1 MRTQHGRGV
10 GARGPLCTIA
20 MALALGCGDGGAPP
34 TDHAPTVDDATAST
48 PEDTPVAV
56 TITATDLDGD
66 AITLDVAPPA
76 HGTLTQS
83 GLTVTYT
90 PARDFAGTETLALTA
105 TAGGLSDTA
114 TLQIVVTPVNDPP
127 DAVDDVLAAVEDQVQ
142 TVPMSALLA
151 NDTDVDGD
159 VLVVSAVSGAMGGT
173 VVIGDASIEFTPA
186 ADFTGDATFAYTISD
201 GTDTDT
207 ATVTLQF
214 GSANDPPVAVD
225 DTATT
230 AEDTALAITGA
241 SLTVNDSDPEGQA
254 LTVTAV
260 SGATNGTVT
269 LAGGTATFTP
279 AANFAG
285 AASFSYTVSDGAA
298 TDTGLVTIT
307 VTAVN
312 DPPVAVDDARA
323 TAEDT
328 ALAITAASLTANDTD
343 VDGGALTVTAVS
355 GATNGTVTLAGGTAT
370 FTPTTGFSGTASF
383 TYTVSDGAAT
393 DTGLVTITV
402 TAAGAIAQ
410 LVGGNSHMCA
420 VANDGAVKCWG
431 LNAYGNLG
439 LGDTNRRGDDPNE
452 MGANLPEVDLGTGR
466 TAVTLAAGG
475 EHTCALLDNN
485 TLKCWGYNSAGQ
497 LGLGSIGNRGDAPGE
512 MGDNLPAVDLG
523 TGRTAL
529 QVAAGGGH
537 TCALLDNLTVKCW
550 GRNDRGQLGIG
561 DTSNRGDA
569 PGEMGDNLPAVS
581 LGTGLTVDS
590 LVMGELHGCALFT
603 NGTVKCWGFGSF
615 GALGIGDGGD
625 RGGGPGEM
633 GNSLPLASLGTGRT
647 ALGLAAGH
655 HTCALLDNFTVKC
668 WGFGDFG
675 QLGQGNTSWLGDGP
689 GELGDNLPPVAL
701 GTGVTP
707 SLIATMLYDSCVLT
721 TNDPVKCWGGN
732 LNGQLGQGDNIYRGD
747 GPGEMGDNLPYIDVW

>member
-1 MRTQHGRGV
+1 M
-10 GARGPLCTIA
+10 
-20 MALALGCGDGGAPP
+20 
-34 TDHAPTVDDATAST
+34 
-48 PEDTPVAV
+48 
-56 TITATDLDGD
+56 
-66 AITLDVAPPA
+66 
-76 HGTLTQS
+76 
-83 GLTVTYT
+83 
-90 PARDFAGTETLALTA
+90 
-105 TAGGLSDTA
+105 
-114 TLQIVVTPVNDPP
+114 
-127 DAVDDVLAAVEDQVQ
+127 
-142 TVPMSALLA
+142 
-151 NDTDVDGD
+151 
-159 VLVVSAVSGAMGGT
+159 
-173 VVIGDASIEFTPA
+173 
-186 ADFTGDATFAYTISD
+186 
-201 GTDTDT
+201 
-207 ATVTLQF
+207 
-214 GSANDPPVAVD
+214 
-225 DTATT
+225 
-230 AEDTALAITGA
+230 
-241 SLTVNDSDPEGQA
+241 
-254 LTVTAV
+254 

-269 LAGGTATFTP
+269 LSAGTATFTP

-285 AASFSYTVSDGAA
+285 TASFTYTVSDGAA
-298 TDTGLVTIT
+298 TDTGLVTIA

-312 DPPVAVDDARA
+312 DPPVAVDDTRS
-323 TAEDT
+323 TTEDT
-328 ALAITAASLTANDTD
+328 ALAITGASLTANDTD

-355 GATNGTVTLAGGTAT
+355 GATNGTVTLAAGTVT
-370 FTPTTGFSGTASF
+370 FTPAANFAGTASF

-439 LGDTNRRGDDPNE
+439 LGDTDRRGDQPNE
-452 MGANLPEVDLGTGR
+452 MGADLPEVDLGTGR
-466 TAVTLAAGG
+466 TTVTLAAGG
-475 EHTCALLDNN
+475 EHNCALLDNN
-485 TLKCWGYNSAGQ
+485 TVKCWGYNSAGQ
-497 LGLGSIGNRGDAPGE
+497 LGLGFTASRGNGPGQMGDDLPAVELGTGRTAIQLEGGAEHTCAVLDNGALKCWGGSDNGQLGLGSTSNRGDGAGE
-512 MGDNLPAVDLG
+512 MGDNLPAVSLG
-523 TGRTAL
+523 TGRTAV

-537 TCALLDNLTVKCW
+537 TCALLDNNTVKCW
-550 GRNDRGQLGIG
+550 GRNDRGQLGVG
-561 DTSNRGDA
+561 DTANRGDA

-590 LVMGELHGCALFT
+590 LVMGELHSCALFT

-633 GNSLPLASLGTGRT
+633 GNSLPFVNLGTGRT

-689 GELGDNLPPVAL
+689 GELGDNLPSVVL

-707 SLIATMLYDSCVLT
+707 DLIATMLYDSCVLT
-721 TNDPVKCWGGN
+721 TNESVKCWGGN

-747 GPGEMGDNLPYIDVW
+747 GPGEMGDSLPYIDLW